1 MKIVRRSNFD
11 FLIKKIVKQ
20 NLNIILSIG
29 ISDMKEIK
37 NFNIIKKYKNKIKNK
52 LVLLHCVSSYPV
64 DDSDANLQSIT
75 YLKNNFN
82 VTVGYSN
89 HVNGINA
96 CLGAIAL
103 GARVVE
109 FHFTDNK
116 KRKFRDHKLSLNT
129 SDVRDLIKKGN
140 NLKLMLG
147 KYEKK
152 ICKKIIKD
160 KKTLSKGIVAKN
172 DLERGSILSKE
183 SISFARPAKF
193 LHANQA
199 KKIIDKKLKTKI
211 LAGSLFKLKDFN

>member
-1 MKIVRRSNFD
+1 M
-11 FLIKKIVKQ
+11 
-20 NLNIILSIG
+20 
-29 ISDMKEIK
+29 
-37 NFNIIKKYKNKIKNK
+37 
-52 LVLLHCVSSYPV
+52 LHCVSSYPV

-152 ICKKIIKD
+152 FVRKLLKIKKHYLKALLQKMIWNEDPFYQKRVLVSLDQQNFYMQIK
-160 KKTLSKGIVAKN
+160 L
-172 DLERGSILSKE
+172 
-183 SISFARPAKF
+183 
-193 LHANQA
+193 
-199 KKIIDKKLKTKI
+199 KKLLVK
-211 LAGSLFKLKDFN
+211 N